1 MFVKPTL
8 TARGSSLS
16 LSLSISLSLLLL
28 AACGD
33 NPQDAPAPPPQAS
46 TAGVPA
52 TALGTA
58 TAYSQFAASL
68 VKTETGP
75 PIEVNGVT
83 PPTSETA
90 DPIPVL

>member
-1 MFVKPTL
+1 MNTKPTL
-8 TARGSSLS
+8 TALGLS
-16 LSLSISLSLLLL
+16 LSLLL

-33 NPQDAPAPPPQAS
+33 SPQDAAAPPPQAN
-46 TAGVPA
+46 AAEVPA
-52 TALGTA
+52 TALSTA

-68 VKTETGP
+68 AKTETGQP
-75 PIEVNGVT
+75 LEVNGVT

>member
-1 MFVKPTL
+1 MNVKSTL
-8 TARGSSLS
+8 TAMGLS
-16 LSLSISLSLLLL
+16 MTLLL

-33 NPQDAPAPPPQAS
+33 NPQEVPAAPPQAS
-46 TAGVPA
+46 TGDVPA
-52 TALGTA
+52 SALGSA

-75 PIEVNGVT
+75 PLDVNGTV

-90 DPIPVL
+90 DPIPVM

>member
-1 MFVKPTL
+1 MKLKT
-8 TARGSSLS
+8 SLAALG
-16 LSLSISLSLLLL
+16 LSLLL

-33 NPQDAPAPPPQAS
+33 SPQDVAAPAPAPPS
-46 TAGVPA
+46 TGDVPNS
-52 TALGTA
+52 ALATA

-68 VKTETGP
+68 AKTETGQP
-75 PIEVNGVT
+75 LDVNGVT